1 MVDQNQFI
9 NTYIDVIINTLQE
22 HLKANLQ
29 LQTQV
34 KVNEFVVAEKD
45 KLIATLNEQIT
56 QNRVAD
62 DWKVKYES
70 AETNYSAVL
79 NKLKNMDAL
88 FSQVNDMKKMIVE
101 KDAQISL
108 LKEELDQIKNGKK
121 VINTK
126 TKKKEE
132 TESSSL
138 VIVEEDK
145 TKTLDDF

>member
-56 QNRVAD
+56 QNRVAE

-70 AETNYSAVL
+70 AEINYSAVL

-88 FSQVNDMKKMIVE
+88 LSQVNDMKKMIVE

-132 TESSSL
+132 TEPSSL
-138 VIVEEDK
+138 VIIEEDK